1 MQKLEDIEVRTESSP
16 GIPFTHGNA
25 QPVLH
30 EILYAMQRLAEKG
43 ETTIIDLRSMP
54 FGPGD
59 EKRLLDTLGR
69 GEVSARLVAIG
80 DSEIWESAFA
90 GVWVVDHQ
98 NAAGEHIALQ
108 IEVTRMPEILCS
120 QTTDIAESISRL
132 EDQLMTEPAGSAGAE
147 GAGGERE
154 DG

>member
-16 GIPFTHGNA
+16 GIPVNHGNA

-30 EILYAMQRLAEKG
+30 EILYALQRLDEKG
-43 ETTIIDLRSMP
+43 ETTTIVLRSMP

-59 EKRLLDTLGR
+59 EECLLNTLGR
-69 GEVSARLVAIG
+69 GEVSARLDAIG

-90 GVWVVDHQ
+90 GVWIVDHQ

-108 IEVTRMPEILCS
+108 IEVTLVPEILRS
-120 QTTDIAESISRL
+120 QTPDIAESISRL
-132 EDQLMTEPAGSAGAE
+132 EDQLMTEPAGNAGAV
-147 GAGGERE
+147 GAGGER
-154 DG
+154 